1 MERVEKLEEE
11 PAARAVVPGRH
22 VRLSGET
29 ARVVI
34 PRPAAGEPHIELI
47 REGNV
52 IRAIEV
58 TCTCGQRIRLR
69 CVYEP

>member
-1 MERVEKLEEE
+1 MERVDPIEEE
-11 PAARAVVPGRH
+11 HAARAVVPSRC

-34 PRPAAGEPHIELI
+34 PSHAGGEPHIELI

-52 IRAIEV
+52 IQAIDV

-69 CVYEP
+69 CVYES

>member
-1 MERVEKLEEE
+1 MERLEKVDDEHI
-11 PAARAVVPGRH
+11 ARAVVPGRC

-34 PRPAAGEPHIELI
+34 PRPAGGEPHIELV
-47 REGNV
+47 REGNL
-52 IRAIEV
+52 IKAIDV

-69 CVYEP
+69 CVYES